1 MPFAADTE
9 VPVDRTRR
17 EIDALLV
24 KHGAAQRGFFDDD
37 ASGRAVVF
45 FSMGGRQIRLT
56 VPLPKPSDF
65 PDPKLHW
72 MDAAEHGKELP
83 HGWKSMP
90 HTRRAAWVQSKI
102 DQVARSR
109 WRALLLITKA
119 KLELIELGM
128 SSVEREFL
136 ADVVLPNGQL
146 VGEAMRVALEEA
158 YASGSMPPLLGPG
171 GA

>member
-9 VPVDRTRR
+9 VPVERTRR

-24 KHGAAQRGFFDDD
+24 KHGASQRGFFDDD
-37 ASGRAVVF
+37 ESGRAVVF
-45 FSMGGRQIRLT
+45 FSLGGRQIRLT
-56 VPLPKPSDF
+56 VPLPRPSDY
-65 PDPKLHW
+65 PDANRKNDWEEPK
-72 MDAAEHGKELP
+72 DIP
-83 HGWKSMP
+83 HGWKSWSVG
-90 HTRRAAWVQSKI
+90 RRAAWVTSRI

-119 KLELIELGM
+119 KLELVELGM

-158 YASGSMPPLLGPG
+158 YSSGSMPPLLGPG
-171 GA
+171 GGS